1 MGACSSILKQVLIVA
16 AKEVAEQQEEASKPS
31 SHDEFKPSSHQQSKP
46 SSHEEFKPSSHQQSK
61 PSSQKVSS
69 GDAIYARLPANAEK
83 VDVRNVYDG
92 DTLTLQNE
100 DRVRFVGIDTP
111 EIKENEPFAAE
122 AKEYTKSWCN
132 KGDLYLVQSGKDKFD
147 RILAHAYVQ
156 QDDGSFLCLNEGL
169 VASGLAVA
177 YSPSVSEQTENW
189 DKLLSLQSRARQN
202 GLGRWSQF
210 EDRDV
215 VKTANGSAY
224 HVRSCEHMS
233 DVRNFTEMKES
244 EAMEKGLHPC
254 RSCLTLG

>member
-1 MGACSSILKQVLIVA
+1 MGACSSILKQIIVVA
-16 AKEVAEQQEEASKPS
+16 ANEVAQQQEESKPTSQQPSKPS
-31 SHDEFKPSSHQQSKP
+31 SQH
-46 SSHEEFKPSSHQQSK
+46 HEEFQ

-69 GDAIYARLPANAEK
+69 GDAVYSNLPANAEK
-83 VDVRNVYDG
+83 VAVRNVYDG

-111 EIKENEPFAAE
+111 EIKENEPFAVE
-122 AKEYTKSWCN
+122 AKEYTKSRCN
-132 KGDLYLVQSGKDKFD
+132 KGDLYLVQSGGRDKFD
-147 RILAHAYVQ
+147 RILAYAYVQ

-177 YSPSVSEQTENW
+177 YSPSVSERPDNW
-189 DKLLSLQSRARQN
+189 DKLLSLQSRAREK

-210 EDRDV
+210 KDRDV

-224 HVRSCEHMS
+224 HSRSCEHLS
-233 DVRNFTEMKES
+233 SVRNLTEMKES
-244 EAMEKGLHPC
+244 EAIEKGLHPC

>member
-1 MGACSSILKQVLIVA
+1 MGTCSSVLKQVLIVA
-16 AKEVAEQQEEASKPS
+16 TAEVAEQQE
-31 SHDEFKPSSHQQSKP
+31 SKP
-46 SSHEEFKPSSHQQSK
+46 SSHEEYK

-69 GDAIYARLPANAEK
+69 GDAVYHRLPLNAEK
-83 VDVRNVYDG
+83 VAVRNVYDG

-122 AKEYTKSWCN
+122 AKEYTKSWCK
-132 KGDLYLVQSGKDKFD
+132 KGDVYLVQSKARDKFD
-147 RILAHAYVQ
+147 RILAHVYIQ

-169 VASGLAVA
+169 VASGLAVVYA
-177 YSPSVSEQTENW
+177 PSTSERTENW
-189 DKLLSLQSRARQN
+189 DKLLSLQNRAREK

-215 VKTANGSAY
+215 VKTANGSAF
-224 HVRSCEHMS
+224 HVRSCEHLS
-233 DVRNFTEMKES
+233 NVRHLTEMKES
-244 EAMEKGLHPC
+244 EAMKKGLHPC

>member
-1 MGACSSILKQVLIVA
+1 MGACSSILKQVLVVA
-16 AKEVAEQQEEASKPS
+16 ANEVAQQAQQEEEP
-31 SHDEFKPSSHQQSKP
+31 KPSSHQPSKP
-46 SSHEEFKPSSHQQSK
+46 TSHEEFK

-69 GDAIYARLPANAEK
+69 GDAIYPRLPANAEK
-83 VDVRNVYDG
+83 VAVRNVYDG

-132 KGDLYLVQSGKDKFD
+132 KGDLYLVQSGGRDKFD
-147 RILAHAYVQ
+147 RILAHAYVE

-169 VASGLAVA
+169 VASGLAVVYA
-177 YSPSVSEQTENW
+177 PSVSERTENW
-189 DKLLSLQSRARQN
+189 DKLLSLQNRAREK
-202 GLGRWSQF
+202 GIGRWSQF

-215 VKTANGSAY
+215 VKTANGSAF
-224 HVRSCEHMS
+224 HVRSCEHLS
-233 DVRNFTEMKES
+233 DVRNLTEMKES
-244 EAMEKGLHPC
+244 EAIEKGLHPC